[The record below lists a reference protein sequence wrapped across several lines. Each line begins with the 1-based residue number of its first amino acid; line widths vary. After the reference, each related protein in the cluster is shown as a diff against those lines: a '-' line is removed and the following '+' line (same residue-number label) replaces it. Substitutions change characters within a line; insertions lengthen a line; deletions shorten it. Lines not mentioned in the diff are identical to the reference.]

1 MDSTQPPST
10 PPSVNPAH
18 LHQQLLDVLSDR
30 VFWKDAE
37 GHYLG
42 CNLPFA
48 RDAGL
53 ASVEAVRGRT
63 DAELAWAAQA
73 AAMAADEQRILV
85 GNSLALSVER
95 RLRIAGGVDINVS
108 CAMFP
113 LRDEHGTLTGLYGRY
128 HDLSAQQ
135 SAESELREARER
147 AELALSTNRVGLW
160 DWHVD
165 DKFLVTNSTWWRML
179 GEEASP
185 DRVPDSAYFE
195 RVHPDDRAHVAS
207 VIEQFLANRID
218 VLDYEARVR
227 CADGD
232 YRWTRTVGRMIKNS
246 ERHAQRRI
254 IGQNIDVDA
263 ARCRE
268 SALQEVTAALD
279 AASDQIFIIDPATL
293 RLVYVNRGA
302 CVGTGYRAEQL
313 LAMRTVDITPEVNEQ
328 QALDLVARLLA
339 GDDSTITLQTTLL
352 RSDGETIPI
361 EATLHHVPG
370 QGSHGQGRVLV
381 LVRDVSVW
389 LTREQALREM
399 NTAMDVAGDAIFV
412 RDIATDRFVYTNRVA
427 STMLGYSAEELA
439 AMPAFAFDRGA
450 DAQAMANM
458 RAAIEREPGK
468 PFVMESVFETAD
480 GRDIPVSVS
489 INMVPEL
496 GSQGRVITLAR
507 DITAQKLREIMLK
520 RAQTQAE
527 AANRAKSDFLANMSH
542 EIRTPMN
549 GVLGML
555 DLLGSSS
562 LDAEQTGFVGTARNS
577 ARALLTLLN
586 DILDF
591 SRIEAGQLHID
602 SIEFDLHALVNDVAR
617 SMAPRAQDK
626 ELELICDV
634 GPQLPRYLVGDP
646 GRLRQILVNLL
657 GNAIK
662 FTHRGEVV
670 LTVAYLAESHGQHSL
685 RFSVRDTGIGI
696 PLEKQSLLFKSFSQ
710 ADSSVTREFGGSGL
724 GLAISKQLCE
734 LMGGTIG
741 FSSAAGRGATFWF
754 ELAFTPA
761 DSTRNPPPIADIRSA
776 HVLIIDDNL
785 THREVMAA
793 YLRVWGVRC
802 EAVAGASAALDY
814 LRFAAAA
821 GEHVQIVIID
831 LKMPGNDGLTLGAE
845 IRAASDVHAPALVL
859 MSSSARRGDAQAARE
874 AGFVAYLPK
883 PAHADDLHA
892 CLCQALGLHEQAC
905 EGEGDGVAGID
916 LITRHSL
923 REQRANG
930 GHLLVVEDNVVN
942 QQVARGMLARLGF
955 GVDIAINGVA
965 ALEALAAH
973 DYALVLMDCQ
983 MPEMDGYAATRA
995 LRSGDGGVRDRGI
1008 PVIAMTA
1015 NATPA
1020 DRKRCLAAG
1029 MSDYIGKPL
1038 DADELQAML
1047 SRWLPDLAPRIETAV
1062 APPGVAAGVHDTVLD
1077 LNSLR
1082 RRLGDDESL
1091 LSAVLTSFLRDT
1103 PQRLT
1108 ALSEAI
1114 AHGAMEE
1121 VQRHAHQLRGVAAN
1135 VGARQLAAQATQADD
1150 AAGIGDRET
1159 LEALA
1164 DALLRAFDDV
1174 RRRVAELE
1182 QSGQLPRLSE
1192 A

>member
-1 MDSTQPPST
+1 MDSTT
-10 PPSVNPAH
+10 PPPDSPFVNTVH
-18 LHQQLLDVLSDR
+18 VQQQVLDVLSER
-30 VFWKDAE
+30 VFWKGSD
-37 GHYLG
+37 GRYLG

-53 ASVEAVRGRT
+53 SSVDDIRGLT
-63 DAELAWAAQA
+63 DADLAWAAQA
-73 AAMAADEQRILV
+73 EVLAADHARILQ
-85 GNSLALSVER
+85 GRSLALSVER
-95 RLRIAGGVDINVS
+95 RLVIAGNVEINVS
-108 CAMFP
+108 SAMFP
-113 LRDEHGTLTGLYGRY
+113 LRDEHGAVIGLYGRY
-128 HDLSAQQ
+128 HDLSSQQ
-135 SAESELREARER
+135 AAERELSEARER

-165 DKFLVTNSTWWRML
+165 DKYLETNATWWRML
-179 GEEASP
+179 GEESSP
-185 DRVPDSAYFE
+185 AHVPDSAYFE
-195 RVHPDDRAHVAS
+195 RVHADDRAHVANC
-207 VIEQFLANRID
+207 IEQFLAHRLD
-218 VLDYEARVR
+218 VLDYEARIR
-227 CADGD
+227 CADGN
-232 YRWTRTVGRMIKNS
+232 YRWIRSVGRIVKGDGGIPT
-246 ERHAQRRI
+246 RRI

-263 ARCRE
+263 ARRRE
-268 SALQEVTAALD
+268 SALQDVTAALD
-279 AASDQIFIIDPATL
+279 AASDQIFIIEPDTL

-313 LAMRTVDITPEVNEQ
+313 LAMRAFDITPEVDEQ
-328 QALDLVARLLA
+328 QARTLVSRLIA
-339 GDDSTITLQTTLL
+339 GDCGTVTLQTTLC

-361 EATLHHVPG
+361 EAALHHVPG
-370 QGSHGQGRVLV
+370 QGGSGHGRVLV
-381 LVRDVSVW
+381 LVRDVSAW
-389 LTREQALREM
+389 LAREQALREM

-412 RDIATDRFVYTNRVA
+412 RDIATNRFVYTNRVA

-439 AMPAFAFDRGA
+439 AMPAFAFDRGT
-450 DAQAMANM
+450 DEVTMASM
-458 RAAIEREPGK
+458 RASIEREPGK

-480 GRDIPVSVS
+480 GRDIPVAVS
-489 INMVPEL
+489 INMVPEI
-496 GSQGRVITLAR
+496 GTRGRVITLAR

-520 RAQTQAE
+520 RAQSQAE

-555 DLLGSSS
+555 DLLGSST
-562 LDAEQTGFVGTARNS
+562 LDSEQRGFVSTARNS

-602 SIEFDLHALVNDVAR
+602 RIEFDLHALVNDVAR

-626 ELELICDV
+626 DLELVCDV

-670 LTVAYLAESHGQHSL
+670 LSVSCVAEGQGEHCL
-685 RFSVRDTGIGI
+685 RFSVRDTGVGI

-734 LMGGTIG
+734 LMGGSIG
-741 FSSAAGRGATFWF
+741 FTSAAGRGATFWF
-754 ELAFTPA
+754 ELAFAPA
-761 DSTRNPPPIADIRSA
+761 DAPRATPPIADIRNA
-776 HVLIIDDNL
+776 HVLIVDDNL

-802 EAVAGASAALDY
+802 EAVASGGAALDY
-814 LRFAAAA
+814 LRFAAVA

-831 LKMPGNDGLTLGAE
+831 LKLPGNDGLCVGAE
-845 IRAASDVHAPALVL
+845 IRAAAGEHAPALVL

-874 AGFVAYLPK
+874 AGFAAYLPK
-883 PAHADDLHA
+883 PTHADDLHA
-892 CLCQALGLHEQAC
+892 CLCQALGLHGQP
-905 EGEGDGVAGID
+905 GDGSAE
-916 LITRHSL
+916 LITLHRL
-923 REQRANG
+923 REQRASG

-955 GVDIAINGVA
+955 GVDIAVNGVA
-965 ALEALAAH
+965 ALEALAAR

-983 MPEMDGYAATRA
+983 MPEMDGYAASRA
-995 LRSGDGGVRDRGI
+995 VRSGDGGVRDRGI
-1008 PVIAMTA
+1008 PIIAMTA
-1015 NATPA
+1015 NATGA
-1020 DRKRCLAAG
+1020 DKDRCLAAG

-1047 SRWLPDLAPRIETAV
+1047 SRWLPDLGPRLEASGAAPGAS
-1062 APPGVAAGVHDTVLD
+1062 AGVHDTVLD
-1077 LNSLR
+1077 LVSLR
-1082 RRLGDDESL
+1082 GRLGDDDAL
-1091 LSAVLTSFLRDT
+1091 LAAVLASFLRDT
-1103 PQRLT
+1103 PERLA
-1108 ALSEAI
+1108 ALHDAI
-1114 AHGAMEE
+1114 ANGAVEDM
-1121 VQRHAHQLRGVAAN
+1121 QRHAHQLRGVAAN
-1135 VGARQLAAQATQADD
+1135 VGARQLAAHAALVDD
-1150 AAGIGDRET
+1150 AADVGDAESLHT
-1159 LEALA
+1159 LA
-1164 DALLRAFDDV
+1164 DAIQRAFEDV

-1182 QSGQLPRLSE
+1182 HAGQLPRLSE
-1192 A
+1192 V